1 MAEPKEKL
9 EKMAKDAFETRLEG
23 NELFKAGE
31 LQQALRKY
39 HQVLLVLKGINWQSE
54 PQKVVDSSEPLTEVD
69 EDEAKEIEAAEGKGK
84 EKEKTP
90 AAAGDEDMGQ
100 QIKTALL
107 NTYLNSAAIYIK
119 QERWQRALESAKSA
133 QKFDETN
140 PKAKFREGQ
149 ALIGLGQITAGKRL
163 LEELQQ
169 VNPDSAVAA
178 ALNKLAQDEVQRSI
192 KAKNELKGFLNR
204 KPDAASSSSG
214 SKEVGKTTASTTK
227 DEGGATAAASSSSE
241 PVKAGEADKSAVA
254 ASAAASM
261 EASIDRS
268 TAAETAGGE
277 GQKK

>member
-1 MAEPKEKL
+1 MRP
-9 EKMAKDAFETRLEG
+9 R
-23 NELFKAGE
+23 
-31 LQQALRKY
+31 R
-39 HQVLLVLKGINWQSE
+39 VQSFIR
-54 PQKVVDSSEPLTEVD
+54 PRWADSIAPTDLTVTEVD

-133 QKFDETN
+133 QKFDECAFPPLSLSLPASLTHLPRPSSTTRTN

-192 KAKNELKGFLNR
+192 KAKNELSACRAGLCR
-204 KPDAASSSSG
+204 RLVG
-214 SKEVGKTTASTTK
+214 SLSTRALT
-227 DEGGATAAASSSSE
+227 
-241 PVKAGEADKSAVA
+241 
-254 ASAAASM
+254 
-261 EASIDRS
+261 R
-268 TAAETAGGE
+268 
-277 GQKK
+277 